1 MQRRTITRRASL
13 RSRLAQGDE
22 REREVAKT
30 EDEWRNQLTP
40 GQFRVLRQR
49 GTERPFSN
57 QVVAP
62 DAEGVYRCAA
72 CDAALFR
79 TDDKF
84 DSGTGWPSFTDSE
97 PDGVELERDFRAG
110 IPRTEVVCRRCGGH
124 LGHVFRDG
132 PGPSGNRYCIN
143 GSALGPGDSAAV

>member
-1 MQRRTITRRASL
+1 MRLASL
-13 RSRLAQGDE
+13 RSRRGRLGE
-22 REREVAKT
+22 PEREVAKT
-30 EDEWRNQLTP
+30 DDEWRNQLTP
-40 GQFRVLRQR
+40 AQFRVLRQR

-57 QVVAP
+57 QAVAP

-79 TDDKF
+79 ANAKF

-97 PDGVELERDFRAG
+97 PDGVELQRDLRAG

-124 LGHVFRDG
+124 LGHLFGDG
-132 PGPSGNRYCIN
+132 PGPAGNRYCIN
-143 GSALGPGDSAAV
+143 GCALGPGDNSAV

>member
-1 MQRRTITRRASL
+1 MRRAGLL
-13 RSRLAQGDE
+13 RSRLGRRDE
-22 REREVAKT
+22 RERQVAKT

-40 GQFRVLRQR
+40 EQFRILRQH

-62 DAEGVYRCAA
+62 DTEGVYRCAA

-79 TDDKF
+79 ADDKF

-97 PDGVELERDFRAG
+97 PDGVELQRDFRAG

-124 LGHVFRDG
+124 LGHLFRDG

-143 GSALGPGDSAAV
+143 GCALGPGDSAAV